1 MLMKE
6 IDLIE
11 FVNYTKKE
19 EILNSVT
26 HIIGAILTLIAT
38 VMCTIRSLSLE
49 RIDYLIIGLV
59 YCLSMLIVFT
69 CSSIYHGLPKTKAKK
84 VMRLIDY
91 TAINLMIM
99 GTITPYMLLSVAEIN
114 YTLGWLL
121 FTICLFATVISI
133 TLTLT
138 SFTKTKSIR
147 MVLYIVIALCAFSS
161 IFVIGDQVSL
171 EGKRLVYLGNIAYAL
186 GLIPF
191 TIGAKKQYFHAI
203 FHLLVIIGAAI
214 HFVNLY
220 LYVFV

>member
-1 MLMKE
+1 MKE
-6 IDLIE
+6 IDSIE

-114 YTLGWLL
+114 HTLGWLL
-121 FTICLFATVISI
+121 FIICLVATIISI

-147 MVLYIVIALCAFSS
+147 MILYIVIALCAFSS
-161 IFVIGDQVSL
+161 IFVIGDQVSI
-171 EGKRLVYLGNIAYAL
+171 EGKRLVYLGNIAYASSL
-186 GLIPF
+186 VPF
-191 TIGAKKQYFHAI
+191 TIGAKKRYFHAV
-203 FHLLVIIGAAI
+203 FHVLVIVGAAI
-214 HFVNLY
+214 HFINLY
-220 LYVFV
+220 IYVFN